1 MIKFHRE
8 KERRYEETV
17 RTMTVFKK
25 ILFVE
30 MIKKFSAQKE
40 MIYVQNVGDRGFDSG
55 TVYKPMHL
63 YLFRMEILTILIMYF
78 ILILKLY

>member
-1 MIKFHRE
+1 
-8 KERRYEETV
+8 
-17 RTMTVFKK
+17 MTVFKK
-25 ILFVE
+25 KLFVE

-55 TVYKPMHL
+55 TVYKPMQL
-63 YLFRMEILTILIMYF
+63 YLFWMEILTILIMYL